1 MIFVTGATG
10 NIGREVVKELINM
23 GQPVRAAVIDERDA
37 QGIPQGVEIALFDF
51 ADPASYEPALAGV
64 EKIFLMR
71 PPQIT
76 DIEHTL
82 NPFVD
87 CAKSVGVRHIV
98 FVSLLGIENNT
109 RVPHYAVEQ
118 HIKSRDLPYTFLRPS
133 FFMQNLNTTH
143 REEIRVRDEIYVPVG
158 DARTSFIDTRDIG
171 AVAARVLTEEEH
183 ENRAYD
189 LTGAEALDYF
199 QVAEVFSAVLGRK
212 ITYQNPS
219 NLGFI
224 WYSWR
229 RGIPMKFVLVMS
241 MLYASTRKGMADVI
255 TEEVS
260 QVLGRPPISFRQY
273 VEDYADAWRK

>member
-23 GQPVRAAVIDERDA
+23 GQPVRAAAIDERDA

-51 ADPASYEPALAGV
+51 ADPASYEPALANV

-87 CAKSVGVRHIV
+87 YAKSAGVRHIV

-118 HIKSRDLPYTFLRPS
+118 HIKSRDIPYTFLRPS

-171 AVAARVLTEEEH
+171 AVAARVLTEEGH

-199 QVAEVFSAVLGRK
+199 QVAEVFSAVLDRK
-212 ITYQNPS
+212 IAYQNPS
-219 NLGFI
+219 ALGFI

-229 RGIPMKFVLVMS
+229 RGIPLKFVLVMS
-241 MLYASTRKGMADVI
+241 MLYASTRSGMADVV
-255 TEEVS
+255 TDDVL

-273 VEDYADAWRK
+273 VEDYAEAWR